1 MAFTP
6 YSTPVEPVEW
16 KPPVSEDLLL
26 KGALFTDKNIQDNIQ
41 KADDLLLDKLY
52 SIPSLPGE
60 DTKKKQEII
69 DGVLQQVSKISH
81 NDFRNPSTLNQ
92 LKGYI
97 SQVTSNPDFM
107 GIAERGTVTEI
118 EAKKQADALA
128 KGETYYSRILKQAER
143 YINQGLYIRD
153 TKFTGQGF
161 LDPKIGKRLTE
172 EIGKLKKIKSFDPK
186 TGRVDEFYDPNEIS
200 LITNNMMSDPN
211 VRALKDYEFEEQ
223 FADRDWGTEGLQD
236 ATEKLNALSA
246 YKNEALQ
253 ILNKDPNN
261 VMAKQALYEVEG
273 YISKY
278 SSAINNPG
286 VNGEILKSLRKEE
299 FMNDFKEDLMN
310 IQNSHSFGGFDMSKQ
325 EEMYRQLQN
334 QKAIIAAQGAKEKE
348 VYAYKAKVDSEFV
361 STIKDPI
368 ARSIYE
374 RASKLGIPI
383 LDAYGTRRNLVD
395 VENDLKGKIGTS
407 QKDESEKKTVVNLET
422 QKGDEKVKIKTDLY
436 SVKDA
441 ITGGDES
448 SVIDLLNSY
457 HDIMGNEHDV
467 VKAKYNPLKRSY
479 TVEIEIPNR
488 FNKTVE
494 YPVDDI
500 VKGVEKAF
508 PTSHGNSTSEK
519 KDLGV

>member
-81 NDFRNPSTLNQ
+81 NDFRSSSTLNQ

-118 EAKKQADALA
+118 ETKKQADALA
-128 KGETYYSRILKQAER
+128 KGETYYSRILKQAEK
-143 YINQGLYIRD
+143 YMNQGLYIRD
-153 TKFTGQGF
+153 TRFNGQGF

-246 YKNEALQ
+246 NKNEALQ
-253 ILNKDPNN
+253 VLNRDPNN
-261 VMAKQALYEVEG
+261 VMAKQALYEIEG

-299 FMNDFKEDLMN
+299 FMNDFKEDLIN

-334 QKAIIAAQGAKEKE
+334 QKALIATQQAKDIAVHEAKNKSDYEYLKTAVDEGYKHVTNDQKENTVPTPKETIYSVGEIRNSMSKAELQKKTGRSQMFKEFIEK
-348 VYAYKAKVDSEFV
+348 
-361 STIKDPI
+361 
-368 ARSIYE
+368 
-374 RASKLGIPI
+374 KLGEPLQDGFERDDIEGLNMIEEGP
-383 LDAYGTRRNLVD
+383 N
-395 VENDLKGKIGTS
+395 KGKYELVI
-407 QKDESEKKTVVNLET
+407 DNARYWNIN
-422 QKGDEKVKIKTDLY
+422 DIKTIVLTPEEVSSLVGSSPTIISDAQIDKILED
-436 SVKDA
+436 VK
-441 ITGGDES
+441 
-448 SVIDLLNSY
+448 
-457 HDIMGNEHDV
+457 
-467 VKAKYNPLKRSY
+467 
-479 TVEIEIPNR
+479 
-488 FNKTVE
+488 
-494 YPVDDI
+494 
-500 VKGVEKAF
+500 
-508 PTSHGNSTSEK
+508 
-519 KDLGV
+519 

>member
-1 MAFTP
+1 MAFTN
-6 YSTPVEPVEW
+6 YSQVVNPVEW

-26 KGALFTDKNIQDNIQ
+26 KGALFTDKNIQDNTQ
-41 KADDLLLDKLY
+41 KANDIVNQLY

-128 KGETYYSRILKQAER
+128 KGKTYYSPILNQAEK
-143 YINQGLYIRD
+143 YTNQGLYIRD
-153 TKFTGQGF
+153 TKFNGQGF
-161 LDPKIGKRLTE
+161 LDPEIGKRLTE

-246 YKNEALQ
+246 SKNEALQ
-253 ILNKDPNN
+253 ILNRDPNN
-261 VMAKQALYEVEG
+261 VIAKQVLYEVEG

-286 VNGEILKSLRKEE
+286 VNGEMLKSLRKEE

-334 QKAIIAAQGAKEKE
+334 QKALIATQQAKEIAVHVANNKSDYE
-348 VYAYKAKVDSEFV
+348 YLKTAVDEG
-361 STIKDPI
+361 
-368 ARSIYE
+368 Y
-374 RASKLGIPI
+374 
-383 LDAYGTRRNLVD
+383 
-395 VENDLKGKIGTS
+395 
-407 QKDESEKKTVVNLET
+407 Q
-422 QKGDEKVKIKTDLY
+422 
-436 SVKDA
+436 
-441 ITGGDES
+441 
-448 SVIDLLNSY
+448 
-457 HDIMGNEHDV
+457 
-467 VKAKYNPLKRSY
+467 
-479 TVEIEIPNR
+479 
-488 FNKTVE
+488 
-494 YPVDDI
+494 I
-500 VKGVEKAF
+500 VKGTDGSITMSKPEVLQPVETAI
-508 PTSHGNSTSEK
+508 TNVLAGADLSESQK
-519 KDLGV
+519 GVIKTLLEDNRGTLFGTDLADKDLVNMTFGTDPKTKLRYVKSEVEEPFQKNDYESVYFIKDKEDHDKLAVGSYYIETATGKIRKKGEKGSDGIIY

>member
-26 KGALFTDKNIQDNIQ
+26 KGALFTDKNIQDNTQ
-41 KADDLLLDKLY
+41 KANDIIDQLY
-52 SIPSLPGE
+52 NIPSLPGE

-128 KGETYYSRILKQAER
+128 KGETYYSRILKQAEK
-143 YINQGLYIRD
+143 YMNQGLYIRD
-153 TKFTGQGF
+153 TRFNGQGF

-253 ILNKDPNN
+253 VLNKDPNN

-334 QKAIIAAQGAKEKE
+334 QKAIIAAQGNKEIRVNKEKLKE
-348 VYAYKAKVDSEFV
+348 ESNFIN
-361 STIKDPI
+361 TIKDPLVRDTYKKAQDKGI
-368 ARSIYE
+368 MIRDVYGNLRDVATIEKELNTAILTDPDTKAKETIYTKE
-374 RASKLGIPI
+374 QLAKQILPESLKSTTPSTSSRFKKFIEEKLG
-383 LDAYGTRRNLVD
+383 
-395 VENDLKGKIGTS
+395 EKLKTNFDNEDI
-407 QKDESEKKTVVNLET
+407 ENLELVT
-422 QKGDEKVKIKTDLY
+422 EGVHKGDYLLIIDNDWGPNKEIYIKPTELD
-436 SVKDA
+436 
-441 ITGGDES
+441 
-448 SVIDLLNSY
+448 N
-457 HDIMGNEHDV
+457 IMGGQNNIQTE
-467 VKAKYNPLKRSY
+467 
-479 TVEIEIPNR
+479 
-488 FNKTVE
+488 F
-494 YPVDDI
+494 
-500 VKGVEKAF
+500 
-508 PTSHGNSTSEK
+508 
-519 KDLGV
+519 

>member
-6 YSTPVEPVEW
+6 YSTPVQPVEF

-26 KGALFTDKNIQDNIQ
+26 KGALFTDKNIQDNTQ
-41 KADDLLLDKLY
+41 KANDIIDQLY
-52 SIPSLPGE
+52 NIPSLPGE

-118 EAKKQADALA
+118 ETKKQADALA

-253 ILNKDPNN
+253 VLNKDPNN

-299 FMNDFKEDLMN
+299 FMNDFKEDLIN

-334 QKAIIAAQGAKEKE
+334 QKAIIAAQGNKEITVNKEKLKE
-348 VYAYKAKVDSEFV
+348 ESNFIN
-361 STIKDPI
+361 TIKDPLVRDTYKKAQDKGI
-368 ARSIYE
+368 MIRDVYGNLRDVATIEKELNTAILTDPDTKATETTYTKEQLAKQILPESLKSTTPSTSSRFKKFVE
-374 RASKLGIPI
+374 EKLGEKLKANFDNDDIED
-383 LDAYGTRRNLVD
+383 LGLVTEG
-395 VENDLKGKIGTS
+395 VH
-407 QKDESEKKTVVNLET
+407 
-422 QKGDEKVKIKTDLY
+422 KGDYLLIIDNDWGPDKEIYIKPTELD
-436 SVKDA
+436 
-441 ITGGDES
+441 
-448 SVIDLLNSY
+448 N
-457 HDIMGNEHDV
+457 IMGGQNNIQTE
-467 VKAKYNPLKRSY
+467 
-479 TVEIEIPNR
+479 
-488 FNKTVE
+488 F
-494 YPVDDI
+494 
-500 VKGVEKAF
+500 
-508 PTSHGNSTSEK
+508 
-519 KDLGV
+519 

>member
-6 YSTPVEPVEW
+6 TSQTVAPVEW

-26 KGALFTDKNIQDNIQ
+26 KGALFTDKNIQDNTQ
-41 KADDLLLDKLY
+41 KANDIVNQLY

-128 KGETYYSRILKQAER
+128 KGKTYYSPILNQAEK
-143 YINQGLYIRD
+143 YMNQGLYIRD
-153 TKFTGQGF
+153 TKFNGQGF
-161 LDPKIGKRLTE
+161 LDPEIGKRLTE

-211 VRALKDYEFEEQ
+211 VRALKDYEFDEQ

-253 ILNKDPNN
+253 ILNRDPNN
-261 VMAKQALYEVEG
+261 VMAKQALSEVEG

-334 QKAIIAAQGAKEKE
+334 QKVLIATQQAKDIAVHDANNKSDYIYNKRAIDEGYQIVRGTDGSTTMSKPEVLQPVNTAITNVLAGATLSESQEQVIKTLLEDNKETLFGTDLADKDLVNMTFETDPKTKLRYIKIEADEEFINADRKVYVINSEDSWNKIETGQYYIADGDG
-348 VYAYKAKVDSEFV
+348 KVH
-361 STIKDPI
+361 K
-368 ARSIYE
+368 
-374 RASKLGIPI
+374 
-383 LDAYGTRRNLVD
+383 
-395 VENDLKGKIGTS
+395 
-407 QKDESEKKTVVNLET
+407 
-422 QKGDEKVKIKTDLY
+422 KGDVDPDGT
-436 SVKDA
+436 
-441 ITGGDES
+441 
-448 SVIDLLNSY
+448 
-457 HDIMGNEHDV
+457 
-467 VKAKYNPLKRSY
+467 KY
-479 TVEIEIPNR
+479 
-488 FNKTVE
+488 
-494 YPVDDI
+494 
-500 VKGVEKAF
+500 
-508 PTSHGNSTSEK
+508 
-519 KDLGV
+519 